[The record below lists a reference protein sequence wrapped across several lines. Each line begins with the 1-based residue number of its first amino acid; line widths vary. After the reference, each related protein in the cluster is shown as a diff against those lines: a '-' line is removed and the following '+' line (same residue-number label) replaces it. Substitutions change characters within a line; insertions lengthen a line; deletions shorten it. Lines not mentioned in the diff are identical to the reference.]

1 MRGLRTSLS
10 LFGKM
15 VLLFQRCL
23 ITTTTTT
30 TRTTR
35 TSSSFW
41 VSALAAAPRPPHHT
55 HKRAISSSASK
66 ASSFNTNH
74 NRNNN
79 NQLSNHHLL
88 DPTILYSDN
97 HLLVVHKPPG
107 WHSVPNAQASSK
119 CLLTEL
125 QRRQWGGGSQR
136 DFLKPLHRLD
146 QPCSGVL
153 LYAKTS
159 KAATRISKLWKQG
172 SVDKDYLIVVP
183 SDRIPPLKQA
193 SRKLQQKD
201 QKDGYWHYLE
211 GSMERRKDNSPKSQT
226 VRIHRV
232 DPERHTST
240 TSYRHVSLHW
250 KILVEKC
257 QLPQYTVLQV
267 QTNEGARHMV
277 RALMALVGQ
286 CPIVGDARYA
296 AKSLSQQQL
305 LPDRSVALHA
315 VTVQW
320 EPSALQLGT
329 LEQHQ
334 FQAAPPA
341 TWGHYFGLVMPS
353 SSTSSSRKQKQSKR
367 RRSGGGGH
375 QNKQQ
380 QQTKRSIGPRSSSS
394 SARRS
399 SQKRQYDNQS

>member
-1 MRGLRTSLS
+1 MS

-30 TRTTR
+30 RTR

-41 VSALAAAPRPPHHT
+41 VTALAAGARRPPHHT
-55 HKRAISSSASK
+55 HSKRAISSSASK
-66 ASSFNTNH
+66 TSSSFNKN
-74 NRNNN
+74 NINN

-125 QRRQWGGGSQR
+125 QRREWGGGSQR

-159 KAATRISKLWKQG
+159 KAATRLSKLWKQG
-172 SVDKDYLIVVP
+172 AVDKDYLIVVP
-183 SDRIPPLKQA
+183 SDRIHPLKQA
-193 SRKLQQKD
+193 SRLLKED
-201 QKDGYWHYLE
+201 NDGHWHYLE
-211 GSMERRKDNSPKSQT
+211 GSMERRKDNSVKSQT

-250 KILVEKC
+250 KILDEYKC

-296 AKSLSQQQL
+296 SSLPQL

-315 VTVQW
+315 FTVGW

-353 SSTSSSRKQKQSKR
+353 SSTSSSRKQKQSSKR

-394 SARRS
+394 SSARRS